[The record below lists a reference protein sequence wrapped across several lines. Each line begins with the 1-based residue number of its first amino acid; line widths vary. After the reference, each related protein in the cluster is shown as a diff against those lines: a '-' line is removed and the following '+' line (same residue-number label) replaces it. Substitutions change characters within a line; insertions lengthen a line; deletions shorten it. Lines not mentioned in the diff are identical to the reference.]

1 MLAAGPLLALA
12 LVQGGRVRPPVA
24 ARAVRAAVSPRLA
37 AATGIEQIEQLSV
50 ALEAGTPAV
59 EAVPQLFPFPLDE
72 FQLASLRALEAE
84 RSVVVSA
91 PTGSGKTVIA
101 ELAIYLGLARSGRIV
116 YTTPLK
122 ALSNQKYQ
130 DLQRR
135 FGRERVGL
143 MTGDACLNAEA
154 EVLVMT
160 TEVFRNMLLE
170 DDQAR
175 LAGVAYVVLDEFHY
189 MNEPSRGTVWEECCI
204 LCPPSAR
211 IIALSATM
219 SNAPQIAQWLSAIH
233 APTELVAQP

>member
-1 MLAAGPLLALA
+1 MLLAAGLLALA
-12 LVQGGRVRPPVA
+12 LLQGGRVRPPVA
-24 ARAVRAAVSPRLA
+24 ARAVRAAVAPRLA

-59 EAVPQLFPFPLDE
+59 DAVPQLFPFPLDE

-101 ELAIYLGLARSGRIV
+101 ELAIYLGLARGGRIV

-170 DDQAR
+170 DDQVSVGGGG
-175 LAGVAYVVLDEFHY
+175 AGVGV
-189 MNEPSRGTVWEECCI
+189 
-204 LCPPSAR
+204 
-211 IIALSATM
+211 
-219 SNAPQIAQWLSAIH
+219 
-233 APTELVAQP
+233 

>member
-1 MLAAGPLLALA
+1 MLAHAVLALA
-12 LVQGGRVRPPVA
+12 LLQGARVRPPVA
-24 ARAVRAAVSPRLA
+24 ARAARAAIAPRLA
-37 AATGIEQIEQLSV
+37 AATGIQQTAVTGAQQIEQLSA
-50 ALEAGTPAV
+50 ALDAGTPAE

-101 ELAIYLGLARSGRIV
+101 EVAIYLGLARGGRIV

-130 DLQRR
+130 DLQKR

-143 MTGDACLNAEA
+143 MTGDACLNADSDI
-154 EVLVMT
+154 LVMT

-170 DDQAR
+170 DDQA
-175 LAGVAYVVLDEFHY
+175 LHL
-189 MNEPSRGTVWEECCI
+189 
-204 LCPPSAR
+204 L
-211 IIALSATM
+211 
-219 SNAPQIAQWLSAIH
+219 
-233 APTELVAQP
+233 

>member
-12 LVQGGRVRPPVA
+12 LLQGGRVRPPVA
-24 ARAVRAAVSPRLA
+24 ARAVRAAVAPRLA

-175 LAGVAYVVLDEFHY
+175 LAGVAYVVLDVFQEAWRKR
-189 MNEPSRGTVWEECCI
+189 SRG
-204 LCPPSAR
+204 R
-211 IIALSATM
+211 
-219 SNAPQIAQWLSAIH
+219 
-233 APTELVAQP
+233 